1 MSYSDNRIMYSEVH
15 MLDVNSEST
24 GKLYVTLLNQ
34 EITRKIH
41 VYLFFP
47 TTYGQRFKI

>member
-24 GKLYVTLLNQ
+24 GKLYVTHKMYWHGMSVLD
-34 EITRKIH
+34 
-41 VYLFFP
+41 
-47 TTYGQRFKI
+47 